1 MQAQGTLVVRLFTS
15 AAQIPLQGAT
25 VTVTKRLPD
34 GKTKLLAVR
43 VTNFDGFTDPVSID
57 TPPMM
62 ESQRYQAG
70 LVPYSV
76 VDIRVER
83 TGFDRVIVENAQVFA
98 NTQTRQEVAL
108 IPTPEEPGAFDRT
121 ETFLVPP
128 QNDLS

>member
-57 TPPMM
+57 TPPMT
-62 ESQRYQAG
+62 ESQSYQAG

-108 IPTPEEPGAFDRT
+108 IPTPEEPSAFDRT

>member
-1 MQAQGTLVVRLFTS
+1 MQAQGTVVVRLFTS

-25 VTVTKRLPD
+25 VTITKRLP
-34 GKTKLLAVR
+34 GGERKLLAVR

-57 TPPMM
+57 TPPMA
-62 ESQRYQAG
+62 ESQSYQAG

-83 TGFDRVIVENAQVFA
+83 TGFDRVIIENAQVFPD
-98 NTQTRQEVAL
+98 TQTRQEVAL
-108 IPTPEEPGAFDRT
+108 IPTPENPGAFDRT

-128 QNDLS
+128 QDNLS

>member
-34 GKTKLLAVR
+34 GETKLLAVR
-43 VTNFDGFTDPVSID
+43 ITNFDGFTDPVSID
-57 TPPMM
+57 TPPMI
-62 ESQRYQAG
+62 ESQSYQAG
-70 LVPYSV
+70 LIPYSV

-83 TGFDRVIVENAQVFA
+83 TGFDRVIIENAQVFPD
-98 NTQTRQEVAL
+98 TQTRQEVAL
-108 IPTPEEPGAFDRT
+108 IPTPENPGAFDRT

-128 QNDLS
+128 QNNLS

>member
-1 MQAQGTLVVRLFTS
+1 MT
-15 AAQIPLQGAT
+15 
-25 VTVTKRLPD
+25 
-34 GKTKLLAVR
+34 
-43 VTNFDGFTDPVSID
+43 
-57 TPPMM
+57 

>member
-15 AAQIPLQGAT
+15 AAQIPLPGAT

-34 GKTKLLAVR
+34 GETKLLAVR
-43 VTNFDGFTDPVSID
+43 VTNLDGFTDPVSID
-57 TPPMM
+57 TPPMP
-62 ESQRYQAG
+62 ESQSYQAG

-83 TGFDRVIVENAQVFA
+83 TGFDRVVVENAQVFP

-108 IPTPEEPGAFDRT
+108 IPTPENPGAFDRT

-128 QNDLS
+128 QNNLS

>member
-57 TPPMM
+57 TPPMT
-62 ESQRYQAG
+62 ESQSYQAG

>member
-34 GKTKLLAVR
+34 GETKLLAVR
-43 VTNFDGFTDPVSID
+43 ITNFDGFTDPVSID
-57 TPPMM
+57 TPPMI
-62 ESQRYQAG
+62 ESQSYQAG
-70 LVPYSV
+70 LIPYSV

-83 TGFDRVIVENAQVFA
+83 AGFDRVIIENAQVFPD
-98 NTQTRQEVAL
+98 TQTRQEVAL
-108 IPTPEEPGAFDRT
+108 IPTPENPGAFDRT

-128 QNDLS
+128 QNNLS

>member
-57 TPPMM
+57 TPPMT

-98 NTQTRQEVAL
+98 NTQTRQEIAL